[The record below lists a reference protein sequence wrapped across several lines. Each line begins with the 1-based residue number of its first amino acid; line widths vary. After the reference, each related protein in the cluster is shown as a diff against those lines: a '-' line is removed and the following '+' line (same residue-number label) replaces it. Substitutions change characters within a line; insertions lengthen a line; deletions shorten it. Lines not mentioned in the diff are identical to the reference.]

1 MILKCL
7 MGGNLGS
14 HQFPPQHS
22 SLLRLDKEIKMNIVV
37 MMRLDKTQDR
47 TGQISP
53 VEDHDGPDVVVRMMV
68 MIFSS
73 SSCSSIIITLVL
85 RAEG

>member
-1 MILKCL
+1 

-22 SLLRLDKEIKMNIVV
+22 SLLRLDKEIKMNVVV
-37 MMRLDKTQDR
+37 MMRLDKTRDR
-47 TGQISP
+47 TLSVDVP
-53 VEDHDGPDVVVRMMV
+53 SGPDVVVRMMV

-73 SSCSSIIITLVL
+73 SSCSSIIITLEL
-85 RAEG
+85 RARG

>member
-1 MILKCL
+1 MSLNDL
-7 MGGNLGS
+7 EMSNGRQPWLTS
-14 HQFPPQHS
+14 VS
-22 SLLRLDKEIKMNIVV
+22 SPALFLVNKEIKMNIVV
-37 MMRLDKTQDR
+37 MMPSDKTHNR
-47 TGQISP
+47 TGQS
-53 VEDHDGPDVVVRMMV
+53 VAGHDRPDVVVRMMV

>member
-22 SLLRLDKEIKMNIVV
+22 SLLRLDKEIKMNVVV
-37 MMRLDKTQDR
+37 MMRLDKTRDR
-47 TGQISP
+47 TLS
-53 VEDHDGPDVVVRMMV
+53 VDVHSGPDVVVRMMV

-73 SSCSSIIITLVL
+73 SSCSSIIITLEL
-85 RAEG
+85 RARG

>member
-22 SLLRLDKEIKMNIVV
+22 SLLRLDKEIKMNVVV
-37 MMRLDKTQDR
+37 MMRLDKTRDR
-47 TGQISP
+47 TLS
-53 VEDHDGPDVVVRMMV
+53 VDVHSGPDVVVRMMV

-73 SSCSSIIITLVL
+73 CSCSSIIITLEL
-85 RAEG
+85 RARG

>member
-1 MILKCL
+1 

-22 SLLRLDKEIKMNIVV
+22 SLLRLDKEIKMNVVV
-37 MMRLDKTQDR
+37 MMRLDKTRDR
-47 TGQISP
+47 TLS
-53 VEDHDGPDVVVRMMV
+53 VDVHSGPDVVVRMMV

-73 SSCSSIIITLVL
+73 SSCSSIIITLEL
-85 RAEG
+85 RARG

>member
-37 MMRLDKTQDR
+37 MMRLDKTRDR
-47 TGQISP
+47 TLS
-53 VEDHDGPDVVVRMMV
+53 VDVHSGPDVVVRMMV

-73 SSCSSIIITLVL
+73 SSCSSIIITLEL
-85 RAEG
+85 RARG